1 VLNKVDLVTDETRK
15 AARAWLGELVP
26 DTHIIESRRGNV
38 PLPLLLGDV
47 KKIGLRTT
55 HIQTADNRMVIIPN
69 SIIGKNQ
76 VINHTYS
83 DQNSRSET
91 YVRVAYGTDIKAAR
105 QIITATVRRVE
116 GVLPD
121 KPVDVLCHEMGES
134 GMILRAW
141 WWIGYYRD
149 LAFVRDRVIDA
160 IQAALDENGLAIAY
174 PIRELDLRVTP
185 ETVTKLS
192 RAFRDIRS
200 DLRADPHVGNGHRH
214 HFEAVT

>member
-1 VLNKVDLVTDETRK
+1 MKTRIFTGADVIVLNKVDLVTDETRK

-91 YVRVAYGTDIKAAR
+91 YVRVAYGTDIK
-105 QIITATVRRVE
+105 
-116 GVLPD
+116 G
-121 KPVDVLCHEMGES
+121 
-134 GMILRAW
+134 
-141 WWIGYYRD
+141 
-149 LAFVRDRVIDA
+149 
-160 IQAALDENGLAIAY
+160 
-174 PIRELDLRVTP
+174 LRVKSSP
-185 ETVTKLS
+185 RPYAGS
-192 RAFRDIRS
+192 RVCCRINRWMFFATRWAN
-200 DLRADPHVGNGHRH
+200 LG
-214 HFEAVT
+214 